1 MLKRFPLDKLNVTK
15 NELART
21 DHSFT
26 FNLLFLNELKHI
38 VNLSKTVC
46 RIFPFSIPLRF
57 Y

>member
-15 NELART
+15 NELAPT
-21 DHSFT
+21 HHSFT

-38 VNLSKTVC
+38 VNLSKTAC
-46 RIFPFSIPLRF
+46 WIFPFSIPLRF